1 MALQE
6 QDKRMFLSYNFFGG
20 GHNID
25 VVFICVIVSFIFA
38 HLVTGQGESLKC
50 PILQKIVAVV
60 SLRVASSGT
69 NFKRINTSETMK
81 HKRCASSC
89 VSSFLYC

>member
-50 PILQKIVAVV
+50 PILQKTVIIVDCCCKLNKNCTCDPMGFEPG
-60 SLRVASSGT
+60 SLQ
-69 NFKRINTSETMK
+69 
-81 HKRCASSC
+81 
-89 VSSFLYC
+89 